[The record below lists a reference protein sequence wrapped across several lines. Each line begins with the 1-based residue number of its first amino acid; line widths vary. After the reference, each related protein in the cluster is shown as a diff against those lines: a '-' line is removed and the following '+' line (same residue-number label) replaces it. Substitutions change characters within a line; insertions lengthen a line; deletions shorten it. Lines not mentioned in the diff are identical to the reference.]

1 MPRVFGGLGKP
12 FRKPRSNPQERRT
25 NRQDSRFACDSTRRA
40 RHKDVPS
47 EPSGMGPPFFWILF
61 FGGAKKSIAVVGP
74 RTDIKTTVAP
84 AIQKINTQPV
94 YTKFRTPSSFNAL
107 SFTHKAFWL
116 AFIAR
121 SLARKA
127 FCLAFTARSFTRR
140 SFCVAFNALI
150 LARQSFCVA
159 FAAGDSIDKT
169 IGVVGPVSNRTAPV
183 KRFE

>member
-1 MPRVFGGLGKP
+1 MTANACTSGEFPMQCRASEGSTGNQAPAWLPDLG
-12 FRKPRSNPQERRT
+12 N
-25 NRQDSRFACDSTRRA
+25 SRFP
-40 RHKDVPS
+40 V
-47 EPSGMGPPFFWILF
+47 
-61 FGGAKKSIAVVGP
+61 KSIKAGVFKARFPNWSLGN
-74 RTDIKTTVAP
+74 RRKS
-84 AIQKINTQPV
+84 
-94 YTKFRTPSSFNAL
+94 FCSSFNAL
-107 SFTHKAFWL
+107 SFTRKAFCLSFIARSLARKSFCVAFNAQSLAPKSFCFAFIARSLAHKAFWL

-127 FCLAFTARSFTRR
+127 L
-140 SFCVAFNALI
+140 CVAFNALI